1 MWNKTK
7 KMSSVLR
14 IFPAM
19 VVKKPFFRK
28 KRQKNA
34 HKNAFVK
41 VKKRQKQA
49 TEENALEK
57 NKKTPKKRLLS
68 LEKTKIFKKYDKKRF
83 YWRHFDKKR

>member
-1 MWNKTK
+1 
-7 KMSSVLR
+7 MSSVLR

-57 NKKTPKKRLLS
+57 NKKTPKENAK
-68 LEKTKIFKKYDKKRF
+68 KTPFKLRENKNF
-83 YWRHFDKKR
+83 QEI